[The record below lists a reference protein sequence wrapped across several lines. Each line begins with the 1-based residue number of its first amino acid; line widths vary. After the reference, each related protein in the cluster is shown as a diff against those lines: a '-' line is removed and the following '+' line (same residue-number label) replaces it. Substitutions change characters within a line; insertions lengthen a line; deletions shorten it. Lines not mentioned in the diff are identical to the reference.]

1 MHKDLRDGRNCIL
14 GSHII
19 DSELF
24 GDQYS
29 SAEMRVVFSM
39 ESTLRG
45 WISTEVALA
54 KAEAEL
60 GIIPDEAAREIERKG
75 RVERFDTAAL
85 KRGIDATWH
94 PIVPFI
100 REYEALCEDGYGEYL
115 HWGATTQDIMDTATV
130 LQIKQALKIVERDL
144 LDIVSILSGLAR
156 KHAGT
161 LMPGRTHGQ
170 HALPITFGYKVA
182 VWAAEVMR
190 HVERL
195 DQLRPRVL
203 TGNLNGAVGTMAY
216 LGDAGPR
223 VQEKAMEMLG
233 LNSPEISWQVSRDRI
248 AEVAHF
254 LGMVGATLGKI
265 SKEIILLQK
274 TEVAELEEPFATG
287 KVGSSTMPQKR
298 NPMTC
303 EAVFAASTIL
313 KGQVGLGLDAMLQEH
328 ERDMGLWQVE
338 WEFLPEVFMLAG
350 GILLHMKEVL
360 GDLQVREE
368 NMARNLERSE
378 GLILAEA
385 VMGKAAEILGRQE
398 AHEIVYE
405 VAMRSFESGE
415 KFGEALKNTE
425 ALKGAIEP
433 SEIDALLDPSAYVG
447 LSERFVNDVSRS
459 AERLRA
465 DRRPH

>member
-1 MHKDLRDGRNCIL
+1 M

-29 SAEMRVVFSM
+29 SAEMREVFSL
-39 ESTLRG
+39 ENTLRG
-45 WISTEVALA
+45 WIAVEVALA
-54 KAEAEL
+54 KAESEL
-60 GIIPDEAAREIERKG
+60 GIIPEEAAREIEHRGK
-75 RVERFDTAAL
+75 VEYFDIAAL

-100 REYEALCEDGYGEYL
+100 REYEALCEDRHGEYL
-115 HWGATTQDIMDTATV
+115 HWGATTQDIMDTGTV
-130 LQIKQALKIVERDL
+130 LQIKRGLEIVERDL
-144 LDIVSILSGLAR
+144 LDIVSILSRVAR
-156 KHAGT
+156 EHAET

-182 VWAAEVMR
+182 VWTAEIMR
-190 HVERL
+190 HLKRL
-195 DQLRPRVL
+195 DQIRPRVL

-216 LGDAGPR
+216 LGESGPR
-223 VQEKAMEMLG
+223 VQERVMEMLG
-233 LNSPEISWQVSRDRI
+233 LKAPEISWQVSRDRI

-254 LGMVGATLGKI
+254 VGMVGATFGKI

-274 TEVAELEEPFATG
+274 TEVAELEEPFVTG

-303 EAVFAASTIL
+303 EAVFAASNIL
-313 KGQVGLGLDAMLQEH
+313 KAQAGLGLDAMLQEH

-338 WEFLPEVFMLAG
+338 WEFLPEMFMLAG
-350 GILLHMKEVL
+350 GILRHMKQVL
-360 GDLQVREE
+360 CGLQIRKE

-378 GLILAEA
+378 GLIMAEA
-385 VMGKAAEILGRQE
+385 VMEKIAGKLGRQE
-398 AHEIVYE
+398 AHELVYE

-415 KFGEALKNTE
+415 SFGQALKNTE
-425 ALKGAIEP
+425 TLEEVIKP
-433 SEIDALLDPSAYVG
+433 SEIDEVLDPSTYVG
-447 LSERFVNDVSRS
+447 LCVHFVDAVSSS
-459 AERLRA
+459 AEQLQA
-465 DRRPH
+465 RRHTQ

>member
-1 MHKDLRDGRNCIL
+1 M

-29 SAEMRVVFSM
+29 SAEMREVFSL
-39 ESTLRG
+39 ESNLRG
-45 WISTEVALA
+45 WIAVEVALA
-54 KAEAEL
+54 KAEAEV
-60 GIIPDEAAREIERKG
+60 GIIPEDAAQEIERRG
-75 RVERFDTAAL
+75 RVEHFDVAAL

-100 REYEALCEDGYGEYL
+100 RAYEALCEDRHGEYL
-115 HWGATTQDIMDTATV
+115 HWGATTQDIMDTGMV
-130 LQIKQALKIVERDL
+130 LQVKRALEIVERDL
-144 LDIVSILSGLAR
+144 LDVVSILSRLAR

-190 HVERL
+190 YLERL

-216 LGDAGPR
+216 LGEAGPR
-223 VQEKAMEMLG
+223 VQERAMEMLG
-233 LNSPEISWQVSRDRI
+233 LNAPEISWQVSRDRI

-254 LGMVGATLGKI
+254 LGMVGATFGKI

-313 KGQVGLGLDAMLQEH
+313 KAQAGLGLDAMLQEH

-338 WEFLPEVFMLAG
+338 WEFLPEMFMLAG
-350 GILLHMKEVL
+350 GILRHMKGVL
-360 GDLQVREE
+360 GGLQVREE

-378 GLILAEA
+378 GLIMAEA
-385 VMGKAAEILGRQE
+385 VMGKIAGKLGRQG

-415 KFGEALKNTE
+415 RFGEALKNNE
-425 ALKGAIEP
+425 ALRGVIEP
-433 SEIDALLDPSAYVG
+433 SEIDELLDPSAYVG
-447 LSERFVNDVSRS
+447 LCGHFVDAVSRS
-459 AERLRA
+459 AEHLQA
-465 DRRPH
+465 ERRPR

>member
-1 MHKDLRDGRNCIL
+1 M

-29 SAEMRVVFSM
+29 SAEMREVFSV
-39 ESTLRG
+39 ENTLRC
-45 WISTEVALA
+45 WITVEVALA

-60 GIIPDEAAREIERKG
+60 GIIPEEAAWEIELRG
-75 RVERFDTAAL
+75 RVEHFDVVAL
-85 KRGIDATWH
+85 KRGIDATGH

-100 REYEALCEDGYGEYL
+100 REYEALCEDGHGEYL
-115 HWGATTQDIMDTATV
+115 HWGATTQDIMDTGTV
-130 LQIKQALKIVERDL
+130 LQIKQALEIVERDL
-144 LDIVSILSGLAR
+144 LDIVSILNELAR

-182 VWAAEVMR
+182 VWMAEVIR
-190 HVERL
+190 YLERL

-216 LGDAGPR
+216 LGEAGPR
-223 VQEKAMEMLG
+223 VQERAMEMLE
-233 LNSPEISWQVSRDRI
+233 LNAPEISWQVSRDRI

-254 LGMVGATLGKI
+254 VGMVGATFGKVA
-265 SKEIILLQK
+265 KEIILLQK

-313 KGQVGLGLDAMLQEH
+313 KAQSGLGLDAMLHEH

-338 WEFLPEVFMLAG
+338 WEFLPEMFMLVG
-350 GILLHMKEVL
+350 GILSHMKEVL
-360 GDLQVREE
+360 GGLQVREA
-368 NMARNLERSE
+368 NMARNLEKSE
-378 GLILAEA
+378 GLIMAEA
-385 VMGKAAEILGRQE
+385 VMGKIAGKLGRQE
-398 AHEIVYE
+398 AHELVYE

-415 KFGEALKNTE
+415 SFGQALKNTNT
-425 ALKGAIEP
+425 LKEVIEP
-433 SEIDALLDPSAYVG
+433 SEIDEVLDPSAYVG
-447 LSERFVNDVSRS
+447 LCAHFVDTVSSS
-459 AERLRA
+459 AEQLQER
-465 DRRPH
+465 RRPQ

>member
-1 MHKDLRDGRNCIL
+1 
-14 GSHII
+14 
-19 DSELF
+19 
-24 GDQYS
+24 
-29 SAEMRVVFSM
+29 MREVFSLA
-39 ESTLRG
+39 STLRG
-45 WISTEVALA
+45 WIAVEVALA

-60 GIIPDEAAREIERKG
+60 GIIPEEAAREIERRG
-75 RVERFDTAAL
+75 RVEHFDVAAL

-100 REYEALCEDGYGEYL
+100 RVYEALCEDGHGEYL
-115 HWGATTQDIMDTATV
+115 HWGATTQDIMDTGTV
-130 LQIKQALKIVERDL
+130 LQIKQALEIVERDL
-144 LDIVSILSGLAR
+144 LDIVSILSKLAR

-182 VWAAEVMR
+182 VWTAEVMR
-190 HVERL
+190 YLERL
-195 DQLRPRVL
+195 DQFRPRVL

-216 LGDAGPR
+216 LGEAGPK
-223 VQEKAMEMLG
+223 VQQRAMDLLG
-233 LNSPEISWQVSRDRI
+233 LNAPEISWQVARDRI

-303 EAVFAASTIL
+303 EAVFATSTIL
-313 KGQVGLGLDAMLQEH
+313 KAQAGLGLDAMLQEH

-338 WEFLPEVFMLAG
+338 WEFLPEMFMLAG
-350 GILLHMKEVL
+350 GILRHMKEIL
-360 GDLQVREE
+360 GGLQVREE

-385 VMGKAAEILGRQE
+385 IMGKVAEKLGRQE
-398 AHEIVYE
+398 AHDIVYE

-415 KFGEALKNTE
+415 SFGKALKNTE
-425 ALKGAIEP
+425 ALEGVIEP
-433 SEIDALLDPSAYVG
+433 SEIDELLDPSTYVG
-447 LSERFVNDVSRS
+447 LCEHFVDAVSNS
-459 AERLRA
+459 AEQLQAGRY
-465 DRRPH
+465 PQ

>member
-1 MHKDLRDGRNCIL
+1 M

-29 SAEMRVVFSM
+29 SAEMREVFSL
-39 ESTLRG
+39 ESNLRG
-45 WISTEVALA
+45 WIAVEVALA
-54 KAEAEL
+54 KAEAEV
-60 GIIPDEAAREIERKG
+60 GIIPEDAAQEIERRG
-75 RVERFDTAAL
+75 RVEHFDMAAL

-94 PIVPFI
+94 PLVPFI
-100 REYEALCEDGYGEYL
+100 REYEALCNDGHGEYL
-115 HWGATTQDIMDTATV
+115 HWGATTQDIMDTGTI
-130 LQIKQALKIVERDL
+130 LQVKRALEIVERDL
-144 LDIVSILSGLAR
+144 LDVVSILSRLAR

-190 HVERL
+190 YLERL
-195 DQLRPRVL
+195 EQLRPRVL

-216 LGDAGPR
+216 LGEAGPR
-223 VQEKAMEMLG
+223 VQERAMEMLG
-233 LNSPEISWQVSRDRI
+233 LNAPEISWQVSRDRI

-254 LGMVGATLGKI
+254 LGMVGATFGKI

-313 KGQVGLGLDAMLQEH
+313 KAQAGLGLDAMLQEH

-338 WEFLPEVFMLAG
+338 WEFLPEMFMLAG
-350 GILLHMKEVL
+350 GILRHMKEVL
-360 GDLQVREE
+360 GGLQVREE

-378 GLILAEA
+378 GLIMAEA
-385 VMGKAAEILGRQE
+385 VMGKIAGKLGRQE

-415 KFGEALKNTE
+415 RFGETLKNNE
-425 ALKGAIEP
+425 ALKGVIEP
-433 SEIDALLDPSAYVG
+433 SEIDELLNPSAYVG
-447 LSERFVNDVSRS
+447 LCGHFVDAVSRS
-459 AERLRA
+459 AEHLQAERHPR
-465 DRRPH
+465 

>member
-1 MHKDLRDGRNCIL
+1 M

-29 SAEMRVVFSM
+29 SAEMREVFSL
-39 ESTLRG
+39 ESTLGG
-45 WISTEVALA
+45 WIQVEIALA

-60 GIIPDEAAREIERKG
+60 GIIPEEAAREIERRGK
-75 RVERFDTAAL
+75 VEHFDVAAL

-100 REYEALCEDGYGEYL
+100 RIYEALCEDGHGEYL
-115 HWGATTQDIMDTATV
+115 HWGATTQDIMDTGMV
-130 LQIKQALKIVERDL
+130 LQVKRALEIVERDL
-144 LDIVSILSGLAR
+144 LDIISILSKLAR

-182 VWAAEVMR
+182 VWTAEIMR
-190 HVERL
+190 YLERL
-195 DQLRPRVL
+195 DQLKPRVL

-216 LGDAGPR
+216 LGEAGPR
-223 VQEKAMEMLG
+223 VQERAMEMLG
-233 LNSPEISWQVSRDRI
+233 LNAPEISWQVSRDRI

-254 LGMVGATLGKI
+254 LGMVGATFGKI

-313 KGQVGLGLDAMLQEH
+313 KAQTGLGLDAMLQEH

-338 WEFLPEVFMLAG
+338 WEFLPEMFMLAG
-350 GILLHMKEVL
+350 GILRHMKEVL
-360 GDLQVREE
+360 GGLQVREE

-378 GLILAEA
+378 GLIMAEA
-385 VMGKAAEILGRQE
+385 VMGKVAGKLGRQK
-398 AHEIVYE
+398 AHDVVYE
-405 VAMRSFESGE
+405 VAMRSFETGE
-415 KFGEALKNTE
+415 KFGEALKNNE
-425 ALKGAIEP
+425 ALKEVIEP
-433 SEIDALLDPSAYVG
+433 SEIDELLDPSAYVG
-447 LSERFVNDVSRS
+447 LCGHFVDAVSSS
-459 AERLRA
+459 AEQLQA
-465 DRRPH
+465 ERRPR

>member
-1 MHKDLRDGRNCIL
+1 M

-29 SAEMRVVFSM
+29 SAEMREVFSL
-39 ESTLRG
+39 ENTLRG
-45 WISTEVALA
+45 WIQVEVALA

-60 GIIPDEAAREIERKG
+60 GIIPEEAAREIERRG
-75 RVERFDTAAL
+75 RVEHFDVAAL

-100 REYEALCEDGYGEYL
+100 RLYEALCENRHGEYL
-115 HWGATTQDIMDTATV
+115 HWGATTQDIMDTGMV
-130 LQIKQALKIVERDL
+130 LQVRRALEIVERDL
-144 LDIVSILSGLAR
+144 LDIVSILSKLAR

-182 VWAAEVMR
+182 VWTAEVMR
-190 HVERL
+190 YLERL

-216 LGDAGPR
+216 LGEAGPR
-223 VQEKAMEMLG
+223 VQERAMEMLG
-233 LNSPEISWQVSRDRI
+233 LNAPEISWQVSRDRI

-254 LGMVGATLGKI
+254 LGMVGATFGKI
-265 SKEIILLQK
+265 AKEIILLQK

-313 KGQVGLGLDAMLQEH
+313 KAQAGLGLDAMLQEH

-338 WEFLPEVFMLAG
+338 WEFLPEMFMLAG
-350 GILLHMKEVL
+350 GILRHMKEVL
-360 GDLQVREE
+360 GGLQVREE

-378 GLILAEA
+378 GLIMAEA
-385 VMGKAAEILGRQE
+385 VMGKIAGKLGRQE

-415 KFGEALKNTE
+415 SFGEALKNTE
-425 ALKGAIEP
+425 TLKGVIEP
-433 SEIDALLDPSAYVG
+433 SEIDGLLDPSAYVG
-447 LSERFVNDVSRS
+447 LCGHFVNTVSNS
-459 AERLRA
+459 AERLQAGRH
-465 DRRPH
+465 PQ

>member
-1 MHKDLRDGRNCIL
+1 L

-29 SAEMRVVFSM
+29 SAEMREVFSL
-39 ESTLRG
+39 ESTLGG
-45 WISTEVALA
+45 WIQVEIALA

-60 GIIPDEAAREIERKG
+60 GIIPEEAAREIERRGK
-75 RVERFDTAAL
+75 VEHFDVAAL

-100 REYEALCEDGYGEYL
+100 RIYEALCEDGHGEYL
-115 HWGATTQDIMDTATV
+115 HWGATTQDIMDTGMV
-130 LQIKQALKIVERDL
+130 LQVKRALEIVERDL
-144 LDIVSILSGLAR
+144 LDIISILSKLAR

-182 VWAAEVMR
+182 VWTAEIMR
-190 HVERL
+190 YLERL
-195 DQLRPRVL
+195 DQLKPRVL

-216 LGDAGPR
+216 LGEAGPR
-223 VQEKAMEMLG
+223 VQERAMEMLG
-233 LNSPEISWQVSRDRI
+233 LNAPEISWQVSRDRI

-254 LGMVGATLGKI
+254 LGMVGATFGKI

-313 KGQVGLGLDAMLQEH
+313 KAQTGLGLDAMLQEH

-338 WEFLPEVFMLAG
+338 WEFLPEMFMLAG
-350 GILLHMKEVL
+350 GILRHMKEVL
-360 GDLQVREE
+360 GGLQVREE

-378 GLILAEA
+378 GLIMAEA
-385 VMGKAAEILGRQE
+385 VMGKVAGKLGRQK
-398 AHEIVYE
+398 AHDVVYE
-405 VAMRSFESGE
+405 VAMRSFETGE
-415 KFGEALKNTE
+415 KFGEALKNNE
-425 ALKGAIEP
+425 ALKEVIEP
-433 SEIDALLDPSAYVG
+433 SEIDELLDPSAYVG
-447 LSERFVNDVSRS
+447 LCGHFVDAVSSS
-459 AERLRA
+459 AEQLQA
-465 DRRPH
+465 ERRPR

>member
-1 MHKDLRDGRNCIL
+1 M

-29 SAEMRVVFSM
+29 SAEMRKVFSL

-45 WISTEVALA
+45 WIAVEVALA

-60 GIIPDEAAREIERKG
+60 GIIPEEAAREIERRG
-75 RVERFDTAAL
+75 RVEHFDVAAL

-100 REYEALCEDGYGEYL
+100 RVYEALCEDGHGEYL
-115 HWGATTQDIMDTATV
+115 HWGATTQDIIDTATV
-130 LQIKQALKIVERDL
+130 LQIRRALEIVERDL
-144 LDIVSILSGLAR
+144 LDLVSILSRLAR
-156 KHAGT
+156 EHAGT

-190 HVERL
+190 YLERL

-216 LGDAGPR
+216 LGEAGPR
-223 VQEKAMEMLG
+223 VQERAMEMLG
-233 LNSPEISWQVSRDRI
+233 LNAPEISWQVSRDRI

-254 LGMVGATLGKI
+254 LGMVGATFGKI

-313 KGQVGLGLDAMLQEH
+313 KAQVGLGLDAMLQEH
-328 ERDMGLWQVE
+328 ERDMGFWQVE
-338 WEFLPEVFMLAG
+338 WEFLPEMFMLAG
-350 GILLHMKEVL
+350 GILHHMKGVL
-360 GDLQVREE
+360 GGLQVREE
-368 NMARNLERSE
+368 NMARNLQRSE
-378 GLILAEA
+378 GLIMAEA
-385 VMGKAAEILGRQE
+385 VMGKVAGKLGRQG

-415 KFGEALKNTE
+415 GFGEALKNNE
-425 ALKGAIEP
+425 ALRGVIEP
-433 SEIDALLDPSAYVG
+433 SEIDELLNPSAYVG
-447 LSERFVNDVSRS
+447 LCGHFVDAVSSS
-459 AERLRA
+459 AEHLQA
-465 DRRPH
+465 ERRPQ

>member
-1 MHKDLRDGRNCIL
+1 M

-29 SAEMRVVFSM
+29 SAEMREVFSL
-39 ESTLRG
+39 ESTLGG
-45 WISTEVALA
+45 WIQVEVALA

-60 GIIPDEAAREIERKG
+60 GIIPEEAAREIERQGK
-75 RVERFDTAAL
+75 VELFDVAEL

-100 REYEALCEDGYGEYL
+100 RIYEALCEDGHGEYL
-115 HWGATTQDIMDTATV
+115 HWGATTQDIMDTGMV
-130 LQIKQALKIVERDL
+130 LQVKRALEIVERDL
-144 LDIVSILSGLAR
+144 LDIISILSKLAR

-182 VWAAEVMR
+182 VWTAEIMR
-190 HVERL
+190 YLERL
-195 DQLRPRVL
+195 DQLKPRVL

-216 LGDAGPR
+216 LGEAGPG
-223 VQEKAMEMLG
+223 VQERAMEMLG
-233 LNSPEISWQVSRDRI
+233 LNAPEISWQVSRDRI

-254 LGMVGATLGKI
+254 LGMVGATFGKI

-274 TEVAELEEPFATG
+274 TEVAELEEPFAAG

-338 WEFLPEVFMLAG
+338 WEFLPEMFMLAG
-350 GILLHMKEVL
+350 GILRHMKAVL
-360 GDLQVREE
+360 GGLQVREE

-385 VMGKAAEILGRQE
+385 VMGKVAEKLGRQK
-398 AHEIVYE
+398 AHDVVYE

-415 KFGEALKNTE
+415 SFGEALKNTE
-425 ALKGAIEP
+425 ALRGMIEP
-433 SEIDALLDPSAYVG
+433 SEIDELLDPSAYVG
-447 LSERFVNDVSRS
+447 LCEHFVDTVSSS
-459 AERLRA
+459 AENLQA
-465 DRRPH
+465 KRRPQ